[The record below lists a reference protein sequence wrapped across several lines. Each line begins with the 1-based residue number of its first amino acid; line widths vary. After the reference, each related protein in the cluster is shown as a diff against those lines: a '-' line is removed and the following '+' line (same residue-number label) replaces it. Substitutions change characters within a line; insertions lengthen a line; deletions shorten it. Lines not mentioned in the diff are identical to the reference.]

1 MKYAIIGLI
10 ALALLAANFIR
21 FKTDNPAPTKTSNK
35 ENHQKD
41 NPYQRLRSMA
51 FSVTPEQLGLELQDK
66 GTTPFG
72 IIMDLGI
79 NNNTATLVTYQSGDA
94 SLYLSSGGGVIGG
107 VGHENVTQ
115 AVKQLI
121 GGAKSSISNAA
132 KTEDFLLPNDGFVNF
147 YFLTNEGVFVGKEK
161 ISNIEKGS
169 SKWANLFLEA
179 NIVITE
185 LRKSSEGKNE

>member
-1 MKYAIIGLI
+1 
-10 ALALLAANFIR
+10 
-21 FKTDNPAPTKTSNK
+21 
-35 ENHQKD
+35 
-41 NPYQRLRSMA
+41 MA
-51 FSVTPEQLGLELQDK
+51 FAVTPEQFGLELQDK
-66 GTTPFG
+66 GATPFG
-72 IIMDLGI
+72 VIMDLGI

-121 GGAKSSISNAA
+121 GRAKSSISIAA
-132 KTEDFLLPNDGFVNF
+132 KTEDFPLPNDGFVNF
-147 YFLTNEGVFVGKEK
+147 YFLTNEGVFVEREK

-169 SKWANLFLEA
+169 SKWTNLFLEA